1 MTNIRQAMSTRQI
14 DSWLVERF
22 AQVADETYR
31 HFNARVV
38 ATVGPERMMGVRT
51 PDQRRIAREAE
62 RLNGIDSWLDA
73 LPHRLFEAT
82 QVHAFIICRMH
93 DYGTCIRRID
103 QLLPHIDNWA
113 TCDQMSPKVLAKRPD
128 ETCTHA
134 LRWMA
139 SAHTAASR
147 APVAPRRCPV
157 MDFVEEMLICRA
169 CSPNTSLNAFVSM
182 ASFMRVDVPCALM

>member
-1 MTNIRQAMSTRQI
+1 MTSIRQAMSTRQI

-139 SAHTAASR
+139 SAHTY
-147 APVAPRRCPV
+147 
-157 MDFVEEMLICRA
+157 
-169 CSPNTSLNAFVSM
+169 T
-182 ASFMRVDVPCALM
+182 